1 MDTPADPN
9 APTETPKVEA
19 SSTETPKIEAPKVEA
34 PKVEAPKIEISK
46 VEAEAPKAEEP
57 AKETAKETARETAQ
71 ISYLQPFI
79 ARADDHETIDET
91 PQPRSRH
98 TLMAASI
105 ALTAVFGGLAGA
117 ATIIAMRSDKPAP
130 ETTAAI
136 QTNEALR
143 ASVTRL
149 EGEIATLRSGIATA
163 QRSTGTQLTK
173 LTERIDRADKAQA
186 EPTAKLAKLT
196 ETIER
201 LEKRLPQPQQAA
213 AQTAQPEV
221 TGSVTAK
228 SEAKPEPKPE
238 AKPQIAEGWRLL
250 DVYGGRAIVE
260 NRNGRAFE
268 IMQGSNLPGLG
279 RVDSI
284 KRENGRVIVATKNG
298 IIAASVEQRRRAPRY
313 YDDD

>member
-9 APTETPKVEA
+9 APA
-19 SSTETPKIEAPKVEA
+19 ETPKIEAASTEAPKIEAPKFEA
-34 PKVEAPKIEISK
+34 PKVEAPKIEIPK
-46 VEAEAPKAEEP
+46 IEAEAHKADEP
-57 AKETAKETARETAQ
+57 DKQASK
-71 ISYLQPFI
+71 ISYLQPFT
-79 ARADDHETIDET
+79 ARADHHETIDK
-91 PQPRSRH
+91 PSQPRSRH

-105 ALTAVFGGLAGA
+105 ALVAVFGGLAGA

-163 QRSTGTQLTK
+163 QRSTGSQLGK

-221 TGSVTAK
+221 TGSVAK
-228 SEAKPEPKPE
+228 QEAKPEPKVE

-279 RVDSI
+279 RVDTI
-284 KRENGRVIVATKNG
+284 KRENGRVTVVTKNG
-298 IIAASVEQRRRAPRY
+298 IITAATEPRRRSRY

>member
-1 MDTPADPN
+1 M
-9 APTETPKVEA
+9 K
-19 SSTETPKIEAPKVEA
+19 SS
-34 PKVEAPKIEISK
+34 
-46 VEAEAPKAEEP
+46 
-57 AKETAKETARETAQ
+57 
-71 ISYLQPFI
+71 
-79 ARADDHETIDET
+79 
-91 PQPRSRH
+91 
-98 TLMAASI
+98 
-105 ALTAVFGGLAGA
+105 G
-117 ATIIAMRSDKPAP
+117 PAP

-136 QTNEALR
+136 QTSEALR

-163 QRSTGTQLTK
+163 QRSTGTQLGK

-228 SEAKPEPKPE
+228 SEAKPEPKSAAKPDSKSAAKPE
-238 AKPQIAEGWRLL
+238 VKSEARLDAKPEPKPEPKPQIAEGWQLL

-268 IMQGSNLPGLG
+268 IVQGSNLPGLG

-284 KRENGRVIVATKNG
+284 KRENGRFIVSTKNG
-298 IIAASVEQRRRAPRY
+298 VIAASIEPRRRAPRY